1 MCIIYTVYQ
10 REVLKIA
17 KLASGQDIF
26 HLQWEL
32 QTKAEISP
40 RVEFEELSDMFKSP
54 LMGDRLS
61 RAQLSFSQR
70 ELISVAFLAFTLRDF
85 TLLQLPVRAST
96 AATSAHVSFLSPP
109 IESIVELPSFSSLA
123 SSLPPFP
130 SSSFPASYTSMPLPS
145 RHLSSTAVSHDFSQS
160 LSPLH
165 HRDSP
170 LHHRDSPI
178 YHRDSPLSHR
188 DSPLA
193 HRDDLRQHESPR
205 HHRDEERHHRDEDR
219 HHRDEVM
226 DRSIHR
232 DHFNPPPEPAPSF
245 SPMPMHH
252 QHQFPTNPP
261 SGPIFPPNFP
271 PNTQSIAAAI
281 MSAAGAGGNLG
292 GIPSCGPP
300 GSGPS
305 LPHPIPVPI
314 NGRTGQGGQS
324 YNNVEDEAMILLKK
338 QDLEAMLSTRQVA
351 ASAVMDK
358 QYVRTRCRP
367 PAVVCFVV

>member
-1 MCIIYTVYQ
+1 ML
-10 REVLKIA
+10 R
-17 KLASGQDIF
+17 
-26 HLQWEL
+26 L
-32 QTKAEISP
+32 QTFI
-40 RVEFEELSDMFKSP
+40 
-54 LMGDRLS
+54 
-61 RAQLSFSQR
+61 
-70 ELISVAFLAFTLRDF
+70 
-85 TLLQLPVRAST
+85 QLPVRAS
-96 AATSAHVSFLSPP
+96 AASATSAHVSFLSPP

-130 SSSFPASYTSMPLPS
+130 SSSFPASYTSLPS

-165 HRDSP
+165 H
-170 LHHRDSPI
+170 HRDSPV

-205 HHRDEERHHRDEDR
+205 HHRDEDRHHRDEERHHREEER

-245 SPMPMHH
+245 PPMPLHPH
-252 QHQFPTNPP
+252 PPHQFPNNPQP
-261 SGPIFPPNFP
+261 SGPHFPASFP

-281 MSAAGAGGNLG
+281 MSAAGAG
-292 GIPSCGPP
+292 CGPP
-300 GSGPS
+300 GAPS

-351 ASAVMDK
+351 ANAVMDK
-358 QYVRTRCRP
+358 QYVRTCCLP
-367 PAVVCFVV
+367 PVVCFPVV